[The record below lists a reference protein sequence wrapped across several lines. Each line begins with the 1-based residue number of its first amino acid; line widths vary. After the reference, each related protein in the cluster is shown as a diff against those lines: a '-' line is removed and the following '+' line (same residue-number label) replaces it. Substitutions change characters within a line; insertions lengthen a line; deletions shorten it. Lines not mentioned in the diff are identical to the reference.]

1 MSLSKDVVV
10 IVKNAFKEVISGTLT
25 FTLNFRTSPPNDLN
39 MPNPVIVFRCIQEDE
54 VIRNIHGTK
63 FRDVGTVWAHIMAR
77 TKPLVTEI
85 KDAMKTAHRSIWK
98 NPGTGLKHILWKNVV
113 NNDHEDWNPVVYER
127 IIKLEAVWEDT

>member
-10 IVKNAFKEVISGTLT
+10 IVKDAFKEVISGTLT

-63 FRDVGTVWAHIMAR
+63 FRDTGTVWAHIMAR

-85 KDAMKTAHRSIWK
+85 KDAIRPRIEVSGRI
-98 NPGTGLKHILWKNVV
+98 
-113 NNDHEDWNPVVYER
+113 PV
-127 IIKLEAVWEDT
+127 LD